1 MHIVSVL
8 VLIYMIDP
16 SSVERRGAPD
26 NPVDG
31 VAFAQQELGEIG
43 AVLPSDACDKGYA
56 WLKWTDTVPAYA
68 VPKGAKFNDIFVST
82 EDTSVPQD

>member
-56 WLKWTDTVPAYA
+56 WLKGRRG
-68 VPKGAKFNDIFVST
+68 KGRHSRHF
-82 EDTSVPQD
+82 SVGRTGGGEE